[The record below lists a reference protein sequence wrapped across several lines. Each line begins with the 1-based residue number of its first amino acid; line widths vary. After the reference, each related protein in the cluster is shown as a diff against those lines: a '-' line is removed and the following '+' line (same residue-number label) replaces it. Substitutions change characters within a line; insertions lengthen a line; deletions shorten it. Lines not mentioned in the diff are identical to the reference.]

1 MSRSASRLVRVLCS
15 IWFTTVDA
23 IIIRMNQ
30 PSRVANQQRKN
41 TPAPVCV
48 APPSWGRHPKT
59 FTKAKLTGDWAK
71 SALPARTTS

>member
-41 TPAPVCV
+41 TQCV
-48 APPSWGRHPKT
+48 KRSRMSGMGANSEVRTRNRQVRFARKT
-59 FTKAKLTGDWAK
+59 AHRQPGL
-71 SALPARTTS
+71 